1 MKQAKRKFIRTA
13 LFAVGVLLAALL
25 TVINVTGFTMAGTD
39 ADRLLDRLTGNHGS
53 FAADAPTGTRFSPEG
68 DRFGPMGP
76 TSPEMEKSLR
86 FFTVAFDDAG
96 NAETVAFELSAVSES
111 DAVSWA
117 RSLLSGD
124 RGWTKGTYRYRVYR
138 FGDRTYVSVIDQ
150 GRELT
155 PVYRILVISACGF
168 FAAMLLSFLV
178 LRLAADQFLGPVEE
192 ADRKQKQFIARAESD
207 LQAPVASIAASNESL
222 ERQLGENEHTKNIA
236 HQTRKLSR
244 LVGKLGTLTLFDE
257 GDLNRRETDLSDLLT
272 KALDRAREKYAARP
286 LTVSAAIPAGV
297 SLNADAAYLEK
308 ALWELCDNTLKFAVS
323 QAHVELTA
331 AEGRVTILFTND
343 TTLKPGSCESAFDRF
358 IRLPNADALP
368 GVGLGLSLVR
378 DIVAAHNGRVTAA
391 VKENRFTLKVTL

>member
-1 MKQAKRKFIRTA
+1 MYDWEIWLDHVTDPSNVFTVVDNGNGTWTITPAGTVMQQGTPQDQA
-13 LFAVGVLLAALL
+13 LFTLVVSASASGV
-25 TVINVTGFTMAGTD
+25 
-39 ADRLLDRLTGNHGS
+39 
-53 FAADAPTGTRFSPEG
+53 
-68 DRFGPMGP
+68 
-76 TSPEMEKSLR
+76 
-86 FFTVAFDDAG
+86 
-96 NAETVAFELSAVSES
+96 
-111 DAVSWA
+111 
-117 RSLLSGD
+117 
-124 RGWTKGTYRYRVYR
+124 
-138 FGDRTYVSVIDQ
+138 
-150 GRELT
+150 
-155 PVYRILVISACGF
+155 
-168 FAAMLLSFLV
+168 AMLLSFLV

-297 SLNADAAYLEK
+297 TLTADAAYLEK

-323 QAHVELTA
+323 SAQIELAA
-331 AEGRVTILFTND
+331 AEGRVTLSFSND
-343 TTLKPGSCESAFDRF
+343 TTLKPGSYESAFDRF

-391 VKENRFTLKVTL
+391 VKENRFTVKVTL